1 MENETEYYL
10 TKPAVS
16 KFKNEL
22 LDPNHSHF
30 VLVDDAKHDF
40 RGEVLF
46 RSELERKLIEKDN
59 IPIVVLV
66 IGGGPGTAE
75 FVYEAVKKSTPC
87 VFLDTSGELASVFSF
102 AVKMIQDSKAKK
114 NQEQKKRGVL
124 EKQSSMLSDSGDG
137 TQGYVYRSK

>member
-1 MENETEYYL
+1 MVENEVQYHL
-10 TKPAVS
+10 RKPEVS

-40 RGEVLF
+40 RGEVRF
-46 RSELERKLIEKDN
+46 RAELERKLIEKDK

-87 VFLDTSGELASVFSF
+87 VFLDTSGELANVFSH
-102 AVKMIQDSKAKK
+102 AVKMIQDGRRARNK
-114 NQEQKKRGVL
+114 QEQRKRGGL
-124 EKQSSMLSDSGDG
+124 ERQASVLSDHRD
-137 TQGYVYRSK
+137 QAKE